1 VITSVNNALNKPVM
15 KRLFGQLKRK
25 LNAFKPSFNDSDSPK
40 FVRSKALLANLGVK
54 FVTLKQGFFALSLSQ
69 KLYLVAFILLLTQGE
84 KLVWVAL
91 ISVIAMGFE
100 FWPMFERLWHSLAGK
115 AVLLLFYAIIANFA
129 LATSAAVVN
138 EVVGVSASHLDYTH
152 NFAILLYLPA
162 WFVVMSGLVLL
173 AMQLIIPLYFI
184 ISVLLK
190 PLGIATIRFTEH
202 SKFRKTTAI
211 LRLILASI
219 VLYHLGLLVDVEE
232 AVVVSEETLVSM
244 VNVDGKSDYVAEEEL
259 EEEIVLVPEE
269 RLRTN
274 VLTQDQQEKNYDE
287 LRQHYQQRVREMI
300 AIFAFS
306 LEADSRSR
314 CQKAKDSSVIELNDY
329 EILEITKDPE
339 AKYGYQFEVKKCVS
353 VAFPLR

>member
-1 VITSVNNALNKPVM
+1 VISSENYSRILPFVK
-15 KRLFGQLKRK
+15 GQIEQLKRK
-25 LNAFKPSFNDSDSPK
+25 LNALMPSFNLASPK
-40 FVRSKALLANLGVK
+40 VRRMKVLLAHSGAK
-54 FVTLKQGFFALSLSQ
+54 FVALKQGFFELSLSQ

-84 KLVWVAL
+84 QLVWVAL

-184 ISVLLK
+184 ISLLLK
-190 PLGIATIRFTEH
+190 PLGVATIRFTEH

-211 LRLILASI
+211 LRVILASI
-219 VLYHLGLLVDVEE
+219 VLYHLGLLVNVDE
-232 AVVVSEETLVSM
+232 AVLVSEETLVSM
-244 VNVDGKSDYVAEEEL
+244 VNVDGKPEDVAEEEL

-269 RLRTN
+269 RLRVN

-300 AIFAFS
+300 AIFAFN

-314 CQKAKDSSVIELNDY
+314 CQKAKDSSVVELNDY
-329 EILEITKDPE
+329 EILEITKDQE
-339 AKYGYQFEVKKCVS
+339 AKFGYRFEVKKCVS